1 MRCDHALYENGIF
14 QGMFYIDYIEE
25 RMEEYRQ
32 SAEKLAYRIESDEIV
47 LYAAVMYDEAS
58 SRIIYADLMT
68 LRISCERLKYLNSRL
83 SHNCRL
89 FFCKRRRE
97 DL

>member
-1 MRCDHALYENGIF
+1 MRCDYVLYENCIF
-14 QGMFYIDYIEE
+14 QGMFCIDYIEE

-32 SAEKLAYRIESDEIV
+32 SAKRLTYRIESDEIV

-58 SRIIYADLMT
+58 SRIICADLMT
-68 LRISCERLKYLNSRL
+68 LRISYERLKYINSRL